1 MLKLHGEVCTVRNF
15 LDDRR
20 FVKIQSEQ
28 NRAAQV
34 DNLSEVQLGQAPPL
48 FLLVCWMI
56 VTRTLI

>member
-1 MLKLHGEVCTVRNF
+1 MRNF

-28 NRAAQV
+28 NRAALV

-56 VTRTLI
+56 VTRTPI